1 MNKIVSWNYNFHFNK
16 FSSKSTEEEIL
27 KSTLQSLSITISIT
41 IILPIKMI
49 ASVYYISSLQFK
61 IEISLWK
68 EGLIP
73 IGVIM
78 VLNTCFTHIWKVLT
92 LEISSEVNWII
103 ILESKWFISD
113 HFYSYSF
120 LLIRLLSFMIWNIHN
135 VIFWRINALFHFRKS
150 YFTLYYFVLSLQW
163 RVVALLSISGG
174 QYVFLMV

>member
-1 MNKIVSWNYNFHFNK
+1 M
-16 FSSKSTEEEIL
+16 
-27 KSTLQSLSITISIT
+27 
-41 IILPIKMI
+41 IILLITMI

-78 VLNTCFTHIWKVLT
+78 VLITCFTHIWKVLT
-92 LEISSEVNWII
+92 LEISLEVNWIM

-120 LLIRLLSFMIWNIHN
+120 LLIWLLPFMIWNIHN
-135 VIFWRINALFHFRKS
+135 VIFWSIYALFHFRKS
-150 YFTLYYFVLSLQW
+150 YYTLYYFVLSLQW
-163 RVVALLSISGG
+163 RVVALLYISEG